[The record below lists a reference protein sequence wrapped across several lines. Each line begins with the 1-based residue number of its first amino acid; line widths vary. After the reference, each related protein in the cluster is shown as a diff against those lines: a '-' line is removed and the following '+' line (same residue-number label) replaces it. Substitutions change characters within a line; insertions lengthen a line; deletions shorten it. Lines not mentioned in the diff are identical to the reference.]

1 MERVKMQKEEEKE
14 ELTESLVRK
23 GKKDQEMRKS
33 DGERAAMREGE
44 KRAVITLRIIPFL
57 QPGLFYL

>member
-1 MERVKMQKEEEKE
+1 
-14 ELTESLVRK
+14 
-23 GKKDQEMRKS
+23 MRKS